1 MDTTDIKKQYFLER
15 QWGMNCQPGHR
26 KGKNKRR
33 SAKKQHKRQTQRR
46 FENCLEEFC
55 KDVYEDEI
63 SILPS
68 NDEKLLPFNDEKL
81 LPSNDKKLVYD
92 IKNKTSDYE
101 YYDNIVQILST

>member
-26 KGKNKRR
+26 TGKNMRR

-55 KDVYEDEI
+55 EIYEDEI

-68 NDEKLLPFNDEKL
+68 NDEKLLPSNDEKL
-81 LPSNDKKLVYD
+81 VSEVKNNNTDYQYYD
-92 IKNKTSDYE
+92 I
-101 YYDNIVQILST
+101 ILGILST